1 MSKNAV
7 RRVSSIS
14 PSMKKE
20 IEEAVAS
27 AIFTDLH
34 IMKDE
39 PDAMIGIITME
50 AIYGGVD
57 AAIKEILIDRMVED
71 MMEVLFS

>member
-1 MSKNAV
+1 
-7 RRVSSIS
+7 
-14 PSMKKE
+14 MKKE

-57 AAIKEILIDRMVED
+57 SAIKEILIDRMIED
-71 MMEVLFS
+71 MMEVIFS

>member
-1 MSKNAV
+1 MSKAAV
-7 RRVSSIS
+7 RRVASIS
-14 PSMKKE
+14 PSMKQE
-20 IEEAVAS
+20 VEQTVAS

-39 PDAMIGIITME
+39 PDAMIAILTME
-50 AIYGGVD
+50 AIYGGLD

-71 MMEVLFS
+71 MLEVLFN

>member
-1 MSKNAV
+1 
-7 RRVSSIS
+7 
-14 PSMKKE
+14 MKKE

-57 AAIKEILIDRMVED
+57 AAIKEILIDRMIED
-71 MMEVLFS
+71 MMEVIFS